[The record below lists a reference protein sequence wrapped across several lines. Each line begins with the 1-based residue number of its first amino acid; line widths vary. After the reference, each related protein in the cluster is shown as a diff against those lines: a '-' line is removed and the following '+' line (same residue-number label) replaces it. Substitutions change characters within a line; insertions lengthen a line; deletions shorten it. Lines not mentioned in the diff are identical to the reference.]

1 MSIGRLVRKLLGERY
16 ARVAGRAYRAL
27 FVDMRKASAT
37 IAEWIPPGAHVLDVG
52 GGDGEPLNHLLALR
66 EDIRVTT
73 IDVATGV
80 GRWIDGP
87 HLARVER
94 LDATS
99 LEDYLASGRALPD
112 VLLLSDVMH
121 HVPSEARDRFLAV
134 VANLLTRAPQLRII
148 VKDVEPGHW
157 RATLGYLS
165 DRYVTGDRGVRPIGR
180 QELIRA
186 MARMRAD
193 LLCQEVGLFAH
204 DPPNYALVFWQP
216 AVA

>member
-1 MSIGRLVRKLLGERY
+1 MSIGRLARNLLGERY

-27 FVDMRKASAT
+27 FVDMRKASAA
-37 IAEWIPPGAHVLDVG
+37 IAEWIPPAAHVLDVG

-80 GRWIDGP
+80 GRWIDAP
-87 HLARVER
+87 HLARVDR

-99 LEDYLASGRALPD
+99 LDDYLASGRAVPD

-134 VANLLTRAPQLRII
+134 VADLLTRSPQLRII

-180 QELIRA
+180 EELIQA
-186 MARMRAD
+186 MARMHAD
-193 LLCQEVGLFAH
+193 LCCQEAGLFAH

-216 AVA
+216 ASV